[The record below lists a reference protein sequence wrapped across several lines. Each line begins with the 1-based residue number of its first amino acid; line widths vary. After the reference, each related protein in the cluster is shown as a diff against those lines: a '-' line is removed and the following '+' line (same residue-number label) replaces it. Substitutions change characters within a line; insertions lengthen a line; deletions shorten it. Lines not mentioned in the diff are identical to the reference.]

1 MRFPSRDYT
10 LQFISAS
17 YKDVVQQ
24 YIPTGSTL
32 FLLDLLGNVILS
44 IPSASFGQEVLTADQ
59 TASWAV
65 SASWA
70 PGSSPGT
77 TIYTGST
84 YPVTAS
90 WAFNAQDAVSSSY
103 SFFAMTAL
111 ISDVSLL
118 SDTASI
124 AVFAETA
131 DSASWASSSISAS
144 FAANA
149 GTSSFALN
157 AGSGGTTIITSSLVP
172 ITSSWAVSASWAP
185 GSDAVSSVSASWASQ
200 SFSSSYSEK
209 AGTASFAL
217 NAGSG
222 GTSTVTGSLVPVTS
236 SWAVS
241 ASWAPSTP
249 SDTAI
254 SASWASASF
263 SSSYSEKA
271 GTASF
276 ALNAGSGGTTIV
288 TSSLVPITASWSQNS
303 LTASYIAII
312 PSGSTESA
320 SYAVTA
326 SYAETADHVNNNG
339 LSIPKYDYS
348 NVTYLGPLGNVDQC
362 TYRSGGIS
370 GSIVCIVTLLY
381 SGSIFTGVSKS
392 LG

>member
-1 MRFPSRDYT
+1 MRFPSRDFT

-17 YKDVVQQ
+17 YSDVVQQ

-44 IPSASFGQEVLTADQ
+44 IPSASFGQGVMTADQ

-84 YPVTAS
+84 YPITAS
-90 WAFNAQDAVSSSY
+90 WAFNAQQAVSSSY
-103 SFFAMTAL
+103 SSFAMTAL
-111 ISDVSLL
+111 ISDVSLM

-144 FAANA
+144 FAAR
-149 GTSSFALN
+149 
-157 AGSGGTTIITSSLVP
+157 
-172 ITSSWAVSASWAP
+172 
-185 GSDAVSSVSASWASQ
+185 
-200 SFSSSYSEK
+200 

-222 GTSTVTGSLVPVTS
+222 GTTIVTSSLVPIT
-236 SWAVS
+236 
-241 ASWAPSTP
+241 ASW
-249 SDTAI
+249 AI
-254 SASWASASF
+254 SASWAPGSDAGSSVSSSWASQSF

-362 TYRSGGIS
+362 TYKVGGIS